1 MNKHESILENV
12 ISIKDYSNPV
22 DYFSE
27 AVFKDGKKSIEPV
40 EKAIAAVKA
49 ELESQISE
57 FCHPSLDGDLSTWRH
72 RCRAN

>member
-27 AVFKDGKKSIEPV
+27 AVFKDGKKSIEPYAV
-40 EKAIAAVKA
+40 QHVVAFHGRHGVIGHLLVGAAA
-49 ELESQISE
+49 L
-57 FCHPSLDGDLSTWRH
+57 
-72 RCRAN
+72 